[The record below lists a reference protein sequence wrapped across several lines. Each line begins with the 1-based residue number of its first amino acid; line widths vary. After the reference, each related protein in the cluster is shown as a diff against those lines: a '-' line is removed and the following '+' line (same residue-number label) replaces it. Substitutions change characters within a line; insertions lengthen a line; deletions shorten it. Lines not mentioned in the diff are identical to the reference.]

1 MFKHQ
6 KILINIGPCNAL
18 HLCVCISPWLKR
30 IDDRTNLS
38 YKSNERKKKYVYQ
51 TNCGDLGEG
60 KVRRREKKNNELQS
74 RWNAIH
80 RFNMSLTHF
89 IIIVTLPPCTLDGVK
104 EKRYCFMKCLSLT
117 WMMWCA
123 NFIYSMYSAVCENVS
138 VICQLHKLPFFSL

>member
-1 MFKHQ
+1 MFKHP

-30 IDDRTNLS
+30 IDDRTNLL

-80 RFNMSLTHF
+80 RFNMRVNYFSVEIEQCYSFHY
-89 IIIVTLPPCTLDGVK
+89 
-104 EKRYCFMKCLSLT
+104 YC
-117 WMMWCA
+117 
-123 NFIYSMYSAVCENVS
+123 YSAPMHIGWCERKTLLFHEMF
-138 VICQLHKLPFFSL
+138 VIDMNDVMREFYLLYV